1 MFLLYKSGT
10 VIDESNL
17 SNTLWAA
24 RRTPL
29 ATTRAG
35 VAQDARPR
43 GRRRCVSISSVD
55 VVPSVAPSPSTS
67 ASAAC
72 PAMANSGH
80 SRHAGRAAGAGSQ
93 AGTGARQHVKIQD
106 RRLAVGCVPW
116 HWAVF
121 LMSLYSGPSLVPD
134 LIRVL
139 LIEFTFPAQLQ
150 R

>member
-1 MFLLYKSGT
+1 MKAICRTRCGRHVALLWPPHEQG
-10 VIDESNL
+10 L
-17 SNTLWAA
+17 L
-24 RRTPL
+24 R
-29 ATTRAG
+29 TRAL
-35 VAQDARPR
+35 DRR
-43 GRRRCVSISSVD
+43 RRRCVSSVD

-67 ASAAC
+67 ASAPC
-72 PAMANSGH
+72 PAMASSGH

-139 LIEFTFPAQLQ
+139 LIEFTFLAQLQ